1 METIYHADLGLPK
14 GFVPPTER
22 IEINYGLHPDSH
34 ARAEAKADRY
44 GEIRLPK
51 TLSLHRMKVIEVG
64 MVDGKISKIL
74 FRGRLDDRRD
84 LCIVLI
90 PNGNRP
96 WRCKTV
102 WVNTKWDKHK
112 TLDRSRYAIPA

>member
-14 GFVPPTER
+14 GFVPPSER
-22 IEINYGLHPDSH
+22 ISINYGSHPDSH

-51 TLSLHRMKVIEVG
+51 TLSLHRMNVIEVG
-64 MVDGKISKIL
+64 MVDGVVSKIL

-90 PNGNRP
+90 PNGSRP

-102 WVNTKWDKHK
+102 WVNTKYDKHT
-112 TLDRSRYAIPA
+112 TLDTSRYAIPA